1 MWRLLILSFIFQL
14 KSDFIQLLKETS
26 DIDRHSRWS
35 EIKRK
40 IDSDSRYKAVDSSSR
55 REDWF
60 KDYVRK
66 LEDKRDKDKDKDK
79 DKERDRDKDRDKD
92 REKDEVSGQTDL
104 LYCVKRK
111 SEIS

>member
-1 MWRLLILSFIFQL
+1 MLILIFIFQL

-79 DKERDRDKDRDKD
+79 ERDREKDRDKD
-92 REKDEVSGQTDL
+92 RERDEVGSQTDL
-104 LYCVKRK
+104 LYCVKRM
-111 SEIS
+111 